1 MVKHSVDFAL
11 IRGLRVTRRIRAALR
26 RTALRP
32 TAHRLT
38 ALSAGLS
45 ALLAAGTTLAQDAP
59 AATTEADKPVAATE
73 EQPPAADATT
83 AGTDPAADATADAS
97 ASADTSASAT
107 SDAVVDTSGGGGLFE
122 AAAAGEITSGSSVS
136 ETPKRFEFSG
146 YVRGDAFMGKIPE
159 YRQGYMQA
167 AYGEMSLQL
176 QTTRTEYGDAYAE
189 TRLRYGMMGGNTK
202 YEAELREGYV
212 NAYLGPVD
220 VRLGQQIIVWGKADG
235 FNPTNNLTP
244 TNLSIRSPHDEDRR
258 VGNFA
263 SRMFLNLD
271 PIRIEG
277 VWVPL
282 YRAVELPPFTYP
294 KYVVEGSTTYPK
306 PEFLRS
312 TYAGKLHLN
321 LSAID
326 MSFSY
331 LYGYALLPGLTLQK
345 LTSGADEIPPGG
357 EPEVRVSRTAYKQHV
372 IGFDFSTTLGESF
385 GLRGEAAYRKP
396 LHYQRLLEAPRPD
409 VQYTLGLDTS
419 FGPVMVIAQYL
430 GRYTFDWQ
438 KDGPESPS
446 DTDQLWTTGSAGA
459 QPQVLE
465 ALAGTNQMLF
475 QQLAEIQH
483 LASLRLSWTGMHEAL
498 TVSALGLMNF
508 TTKEWAAV
516 PKLGYR
522 LDDTILLSLG
532 GEIYS
537 GPPGT
542 LLGLI
547 DSVLSAGYA
556 ELKVF
561 Y

>member
-1 MVKHSVDFAL
+1 MVKPSVVLTPDSY
-11 IRGLRVTRRIRAALR
+11 RGVASSIATVSVAWVLLF
-26 RTALRP
+26 
-32 TAHRLT
+32 
-38 ALSAGLS
+38 SATS
-45 ALLAAGTTLAQDAP
+45 AMAQDKPSAEPVAGDKPDATTTTTGEAAGEVNSTE
-59 AATTEADKPVAATE
+59 AATTDGSTDGATGSEETSEASASV
-73 EQPPAADATT
+73 
-83 AGTDPAADATADAS
+83 DAS
-97 ASADTSASAT
+97 ASTS
-107 SDAVVDTSGGGGLFE
+107 SDVVVDTSGGGGLFE
-122 AAAAGEITSGSSVS
+122 AASSGELTSSTST
-136 ETPKRFEFSG
+136 ETPQRFELSG
-146 YVRGDAFMGKIPE
+146 YVRGTAFMGKIPE

-167 AYGEMSLQL
+167 AYGEASLQL
-176 QTTRTEYGDAYAE
+176 RTKRTEYGDAFAE
-189 TRLRYGMMGGNTK
+189 TRFRYGMQGGATK

-244 TNLSIRSPHDEDRR
+244 TNLSIRSPHDDDRR

-263 SRMFLNLD
+263 SRVFLNLE
-271 PIRIEG
+271 PVRLEG

-282 YRAVELPPFTYP
+282 YRAVELPPFVYP

-306 PEFLRS
+306 PEFLRG

-321 LSAID
+321 LAAID

-331 LYGYALLPGLTLQK
+331 LYGHALLPGLTLQQ
-345 LTSGADEIPPGG
+345 LTSGDAIAPGG
-357 EPEVRVSRTAYKQHV
+357 EPEVRISRTAYKQHV

-385 GLRGEAAYRKP
+385 GLRGEAAYRMP
-396 LHYQRLLEAPRPD
+396 LHYARLLEAPRPD

-419 FGPVMVIAQYL
+419 FGDVSVIAQYL
-430 GRYTFDWQ
+430 GRYTMDWQ
-438 KDGPESPS
+438 KDGPETPTDS
-446 DTDQLWTTGSAGA
+446 DQLWSTGAGA
-459 QPQVLE
+459 AEPQVLE

-483 LASLRLSWTGMHEAL
+483 LASLRLAWTGMHDSL
-498 TVSALGLMNF
+498 NISALGLVNF
-508 TTKEWAAV
+508 TTKEWAAI
-516 PKLGYR
+516 PKLGYK

-532 GEIYS
+532 GEMYS

-547 DSVLSAGYA
+547 DSVLSAGFV

>member
-1 MVKHSVDFAL
+1 MVKPSVDFASF
-11 IRGLRVTRRIRAALR
+11 RGLRVARRFGAAQ
-26 RTALRP
+26 
-32 TAHRLT
+32 RLT
-38 ALSAGLS
+38 ALSVTWA
-45 ALLAAGTTLAQDAP
+45 ALIMSGPAFAQEPP
-59 AATTEADKPVAATE
+59 AAAPEAEKPVAATE
-73 EQPPAADATT
+73 EQPPT
-83 AGTDPAADATADAS
+83 APTEATDPVADTGTDAS
-97 ASADTSASAT
+97 AAVATEASVSTT
-107 SDAVVDTSGGGGLFE
+107 SDPVVDTSGGGGLFE
-122 AAAAGEITSGSSVS
+122 AAASGELSSGTTSSS
-136 ETPKRFEFSG
+136 ETPKRFELSG

-189 TRLRYGMMGGNTK
+189 TRLRYGMMGGDAK

-220 VRLGQQIIVWGKADG
+220 IRLGQQIIVWGKADG

-244 TNLSIRSPHDEDRR
+244 TNLSLRSPHDEDRR

-271 PIRIEG
+271 PIRLEG

-306 PEFLRS
+306 PEFLRG

-345 LTSGADEIPPGG
+345 LTSGGDIIPGN
-357 EPEVRVSRTAYKQHV
+357 EPEVRISRTAYKQHV

-396 LHYQRLLEAPRPD
+396 LHYQRLIEAPRPD

-419 FGPVMVIAQYL
+419 FGSVMVIAQYL

-459 QPQVLE
+459 EPQVLE

-483 LASLRLSWTGMHEAL
+483 LASLRLSWTGMHETL
-498 TVSALGLMNF
+498 TVSALGLVNV
-508 TTKEWAAV
+508 TTKEWAAI

-522 LDDTILLSLG
+522 LDDTILLSFG